1 MTGISSETIWLG
13 VGFAAQ
19 ILFGSRFLVQ
29 WIASERKGRSIVP
42 VSFWFLS
49 LGGGLLLLSYA
60 IWRMDPVF
68 ILGQSTG
75 ALIYSRNLYMIHR
88 ERKSLKLAQATE
100 VKPDRPK

>member
-1 MTGISSETIWLG
+1 MTSISAETIWLG

-29 WIASERKGRSIVP
+29 WIASEREGRSIVP

-49 LGGGLLLLSYA
+49 LGGGILLLSYA

-75 ALIYSRNLYMIHR
+75 ALIYARNLYMIRR
-88 ERKSLKLAQATE
+88 ERKRLKIQQSVDT
-100 VKPDRPK
+100 KQPSG

>member
-19 ILFGSRFLVQ
+19 IMFGSRFLVQ
-29 WIASERKGRSIVP
+29 WIASEREGRSIVP

-49 LGGGLLLLSYA
+49 LGGGILLLSYA

-75 ALIYSRNLYMIHR
+75 ALIYSRNLYMIRR
-88 ERKSLKLAQATE
+88 ERKQLKLEQAAESHVNQTE
-100 VKPDRPK
+100 

>member
-1 MTGISSETIWLG
+1 MINTETIWLG

-19 ILFGSRFLVQ
+19 VLFGSRFFVQ
-29 WIASERKGRSIVP
+29 WIASERVGRSVIP

-60 IWRMDPVF
+60 IWRKDPVF

-75 ALIYSRNLYMIHR
+75 TFIYLRNLYMIYR
-88 ERKSLKLAQATE
+88 EKRREEQSSEREAG
-100 VKPDRPK
+100 PHPG